1 MRIRWTPQAAGHLKA
16 CHDYL
21 AAESVTAEDQL
32 IDRILTAVEML
43 GQHPQ
48 LGRTGSVEGTR
59 ELLIARTPFIVA
71 YRLRGDQAQILAV
84 LHGARR
90 WPEEFE

>member
-1 MRIRWTPQAAGHLKA
+1 LKS

-21 AAESVTAEDQL
+21 AAESETGSDRL

-48 LGRTGSVEGTR
+48 LGRPGRVEGTR
-59 ELLIARTPFIVA
+59 ELVITPTPFIVA
-71 YRLRGDQAQILAV
+71 YWLRGDQAQILAV
-84 LHGARR
+84 LHGAGR
-90 WPEEFE
+90 WPEKFE